1 MFSSLISSVNSYL
14 ETLDY
19 DYLGPVQRDVE
30 SILQMAPDQEVRSQV
45 EEFRSTI
52 TTLAP
57 VAQRIKELQ
66 KKAVELAQGI
76 QTQNDLIRDVLER
89 TCEVLRTRI
98 NLIILST
105 FLIVLGL
112 GFILAFIVSRYLGR
126 TIKSFEDNM
135 DKLASGQFNL
145 QLPAQLLAQRDE
157 FGSLAR
163 SINTMLVAVGKSV
176 RRILASAQHLGAAS
190 QDLSTVSGQL
200 REGTGTQAAST
211 EEVSSAMEQMAAN
224 IDHNSDSALETR
236 AIADS
241 MEEKMN
247 AVTSRASESLG
258 SVEAITHKIGIITEI
273 AGQTNILALN
283 AAVEAARAGEHGRGF
298 SVVAAEI
305 RKLAERSREAAEEIQ
320 KLSGSSMEAT
330 QNTNAD
336 LTSVVPEV
344 QRTARL
350 VQEIAL
356 ASQEQRTGVAQIN
369 SAIQQLNEV
378 VQSNA
383 EVAQQMAQNAAE
395 LNAQA
400 KELTQAVAF
409 FSIGEANSGR
419 AKTA

>member
-1 MFSSLISSVNSYL
+1 
-14 ETLDY
+14 
-19 DYLGPVQRDVE
+19 
-30 SILQMAPDQEVRSQV
+30 
-45 EEFRSTI
+45 
-52 TTLAP
+52 
-57 VAQRIKELQ
+57 
-66 KKAVELAQGI
+66 
-76 QTQNDLIRDVLER
+76 
-89 TCEVLRTRI
+89 
-98 NLIILST
+98 
-105 FLIVLGL
+105 
-112 GFILAFIVSRYLGR
+112 
-126 TIKSFEDNM
+126 M
-135 DKLASGQFNL
+135 DRLASGQFNL
-145 QLPAQLLAQRDE
+145 QLPARLLAQRDE

-163 SINTMLVAVGKSV
+163 SINTMLVAVGNSV

-190 QDLSTVSGQL
+190 QDLSTVSAQL

-224 IDHNSDSALETR
+224 IDHNSDSAQETR
-236 AIADS
+236 SIADS

-247 AVTSRASESLG
+247 AVTSRASESLE

-336 LTSVVPEV
+336 LSSVVPEG

-356 ASQEQRTGVAQIN
+356 ASQEQRSGVAQIN

-378 VQSNA
+378 VQTNA
-383 EVAQQMAQNAAE
+383 EVAQQMAQNATE

-409 FSIGEANSGR
+409 FSIGEEGAGR
-419 AKTA
+419 AKRA